1 VPGQPQQR
9 VRHDSGNILLSQ
21 QGRHRHTPVVH
32 RRQSLV
38 EDIILLLPRVV
49 GWHHQHLRRLA
60 RVTNHLPYRHWHTSV
75 QFQELGSN
83 SVPQSL
89 EQPLLHVPE
98 TVELLCCSATARVGV
113 AQCEPLAGPA
123 GELLVECA
131 LLRMGL
137 FCVGPLL
144 QALSDITLKHLG

>member
-60 RVTNHLPYRHWHTSV
+60 GVTNHLPHWDRHAGLQLQV
-75 QFQELGSN
+75 LGDDG
-83 SVPQSL
+83 VPQSL
-89 EQPLLHVPE
+89 E
-98 TVELLCCSATARVGV
+98 
-113 AQCEPLAGPA
+113 
-123 GELLVECA
+123 
-131 LLRMGL
+131 
-137 FCVGPLL
+137 
-144 QALSDITLKHLG
+144 